1 MNIKKGDAVTLSNN
15 IKYLVLSK
23 VLYNDKYYLYMTS
36 IEDKPKIKICVEN
49 KNGDSIKLEEVKDTD
64 LIKILILLFSEDIKS
79 FYSEWEWLS

>member
-15 IKYLVLSK
+15 IKYLVLFK
-23 VLYNDKYYLYMTS
+23 VLYNDKYYLYLTS

-79 FYSEWEWLS
+79 YYSEWEWLS

>member
-15 IKYLVLSK
+15 IKYLVLCK
-23 VLYNDKYYLYMTS
+23 VLYNDKYYLYLTS

-79 FYSEWEWLS
+79 FYSE